1 MMDTLGHFF
10 LFIAGRALSEEEA
23 TDFEGQSHPF
33 YVSPLLQAFK
43 SAFDWKKIWSQV
55 NERTLSC
62 FFNLQFNTNKNATF

>member
-43 SAFDWKKIWSQV
+43 SAFD
-55 NERTLSC
+55 
-62 FFNLQFNTNKNATF
+62 